1 MRSAIAQVVIAEG
14 QTEAAVDIVFESGF
28 RVEGQVTRGGRAVT
42 DAMVSAISEGGGQG
56 RLSAART
63 DDAGGYVLEGLQEG
77 TYTFMANSMGGGGPI
92 RKTAKV
98 AGDMTVD
105 LEAPPARI
113 AGQVVDADSG
123 RPLGEAVVRVE
134 QGAGAGGGGGGPFT
148 MIASESDSAGRFL
161 LENLEPRSYRVSVT
175 LPSYQTETRD
185 LVASEESDVTI
196 PLKRGEGVGLVV
208 RDGVFATP
216 LRGVFVRVVDGAG
229 ASVFAGGVSLDS
241 DGRGEIPS
249 LRPGRYEIRLGADSY
264 ASTVLRGVT
273 VPSSPLSVALTPGGS
288 VEIQSGPQTL
298 AAPNAAGRLLD
309 SAGAIYY
316 TSPFSPDGV
325 IRLGGVRRLDHVA
338 PGRYTFALDG
348 GVRRD
353 VEVREGG
360 SSVVAL
366 P

>member
-1 MRSAIAQVVIAEG
+1 M
-14 QTEAAVDIVFESGF
+14 
-28 RVEGQVTRGGRAVT
+28 
-42 DAMVSAISEGGGQG
+42 
-56 RLSAART
+56 
-63 DDAGGYVLEGLQEG
+63 
-77 TYTFMANSMGGGGPI
+77 
-92 RKTAKV
+92 
-98 AGDMTVD
+98 
-105 LEAPPARI
+105 
-113 AGQVVDADSG
+113 
-123 RPLGEAVVRVE
+123 LG
-134 QGAGAGGGGGGPFT
+134 
-148 MIASESDSAGRFL
+148 SESDSGGRFL

-229 ASVFAGGVSLDS
+229 ASVFVGGVSLDS

-249 LRPGRYEIRLGADSY
+249 LKPGRYEVRLGADSY

-288 VEIQSGPQTL
+288 VDIQSGPQTL

-309 SAGAIYY
+309 SAGAVYY
-316 TSPFSPDGV
+316 PSPFSPDGV

-353 VEVREGG
+353 VDVREGG